1 MNTTIFVFFVLATA
15 VAFVY
20 GLKKNNVGKTTVTR
34 AKSLM
39 QILTLK
45 SPADPFSKDDLK

>member
-1 MNTTIFVFFVLATA
+1 MNTTILVFFVLATA

-20 GLKKNNVGKTTVTR
+20 GLKKSSVAKTTVTR
-34 AKSLM
+34 TKNLM

-45 SPADPFSKDDLK
+45 SDTDPDKEDLK

>member
-20 GLKKNNVGKTTVTR
+20 GLKKSNVSKTTVTR
-34 AKSLM
+34 TKSLM
-39 QILTLK
+39 RILGLK
-45 SPADPFSKDDLK
+45 SPFDPGKEDLK